1 VDILP
6 FHSNEEV
13 AVAAAIARCTCA
25 LLVAGLLPA
34 QDRPLDDLSPKEI
47 LSLAFKTVPE
57 DFTSMATAPFRYPQ
71 ESALIAGG
79 LLVLVAAD
87 QPLTKAWQQHVVPN
101 VNYRI
106 APLWKSS
113 GGISG
118 TDTWLVATLPVW
130 YLGSL
135 TLGSSQGQTAAVL
148 GVKAATYSVLISQVT
163 LKTLFGRERPLSDLA
178 GGQPVPGYTDNP
190 WSWGHFQR
198 PHLAE
203 NSVDPSA
210 FPSFHFTIYFAV
222 ARVFHEV
229 YDTPW
234 VPYGL
239 ALAGL
244 GSSIQGH
251 RHWVS
256 DMTAGTLLGL
266 GIGHTVVQNFRGAAP
281 TKAGKVAWSLQ
292 PWADLQGQ
300 AGLALGMVW

>member
-1 VDILP
+1 M
-6 FHSNEEV
+6 
-13 AVAAAIARCTCA
+13 CA
-25 LLVAGLLPA
+25 LLVASQLPA
-34 QDRPLDDLSPKEI
+34 QDPRLDDLRPGQI
-47 LSLAFKTVPE
+47 LSLAFRTIPD
-57 DFTSMATAPFRYPQ
+57 DFTTMATAPFNHPQ

-87 QPLTKAWQQHVVPN
+87 VPLTKAWQQHVEPQ
-101 VNYRI
+101 VNYKI
-106 APLWKSS
+106 DGLWKSFA
-113 GGISG
+113 GISFG
-118 TDTWLVATLPVW
+118 ADTWLVASLPAW

-135 TLGSSQGQTAAVL
+135 TFDSSQGQTAAVL
-148 GVKAATYSVLISQVT
+148 GAKAAVYSLLISQVT

-178 GGQPVPGYTDNP
+178 GGQAVTGYTDNP
-190 WSWGHFQR
+190 WSWGHLHQ

-222 ARVFHEV
+222 ARVFSEV

-239 ALAGL
+239 AVAAL

-266 GIGHTVVQNFRGAAP
+266 GIGHTVVQTFRRAAP
-281 TKAGKVAWSLQ
+281 EKIGKMAYSIQ
-292 PWADLQGQ
+292 PWTDLQGQ
-300 AGLALGMVW
+300 AGLALTLVW